1 MNQVTNWE
9 DKMNFDAMKRRQ
21 FLQASAATAGTL
33 LAGGLMSS
41 PAWAAYP
48 DRNINVI
55 VPTAAGG
62 GADRLLRA
70 FTSVWKNHLNINF
83 EPGFFPGAAGL
94 VVYEVYMG
102 KYEPDAYSL
111 IFGNMGP

>member
-1 MNQVTNWE
+1 MDLHIGEKACPMNQVTNWE

-21 FLQASAATAGTL
+21 FLQTSAATAGTL

-83 EPGFFPGAAGL
+83 EPGFFPGCGRSGWL
-94 VVYEVYMG
+94 
-102 KYEPDAYSL
+102 
-111 IFGNMGP
+111 